1 MSEKKKVAVYYR
13 TTSNKSQMMNEEEQ
27 KKLIKESR
35 FFSSDAMQDYCDNC
49 GEQERKDAQFER
61 MISDIKANK
70 IEAVTL
76 LEREESSEQEMEW
89 LKSIMAEAK
98 IPLYVCKNNEV
109 KKVDIL

>member
-1 MSEKKKVAVYYR
+1 
-13 TTSNKSQMMNEEEQ
+13 MMNEEEQ

-35 FFSSDAMQDYCDNC
+35 FFSSDAMQDYCDC

-76 LEREESSEQEMEW
+76 LEREESSEQEMER
-89 LKSIMAEAK
+89 LKSIMTEAK

>member
-1 MSEKKKVAVYYR
+1 
-13 TTSNKSQMMNEEEQ
+13 
-27 KKLIKESR
+27 
-35 FFSSDAMQDYCDNC
+35 
-49 GEQERKDAQFER
+49 

-70 IEAVTL
+70 VEAVTL
-76 LEREESSEQEMEW
+76 LEREESSEQEMER

>member
-27 KKLIKESR
+27 KKLIKEST
-35 FFSSDAMQDYCDNC
+35 FFSSDAMQDYCDC

-89 LKSIMAEAK
+89 LESIMAEAK